1 MKKYYKIIQNIFR
14 SFSTPIFSFTLSIIG
29 IRLFGKENWGD
40 FIYVWTIIN
49 FFTFL
54 ANFGN
59 KDFLLRKYST
69 NPAKISSYFSVS
81 FSSRLAVLLL
91 SFALFFIVPAT
102 TALYSFILII
112 FIYTY
117 QSFDSLI
124 IYHQKFLPQLIAEIL
139 GFTIILALFLV
150 DYMFNLYYLLFAYSF
165 SYLCKIVFVSLSL
178 KKELK
183 HFQFSFSIYEL
194 KKSFPF
200 FLIVFSS
207 WIASKIDLYVV
218 NFKLPSNQ
226 IAKYQL
232 AITAFFLLQSLSYLI
247 ILPFN
252 KHIYRL
258 QLASLKKIKRKI
270 SYISLPIVI
279 AGSVCIGLT
288 LEYLALLNLPYS
300 FYIIS
305 GLASLPIF
313 FYVIDIML
321 CYKNKQEYK
330 ILKINS
336 ISTVINLIFTYYLT
350 TFYGVTGGIV
360 SVLIVQVVILIF
372 YKFNIIK

>member
-1 MKKYYKIIQNIFR
+1 M
-14 SFSTPIFSFTLSIIG
+14 
-29 IRLFGKENWGD
+29 
-40 FIYVWTIIN
+40 
-49 FFTFL
+49 
-54 ANFGN
+54 
-59 KDFLLRKYST
+59 
-69 NPAKISSYFSVS
+69 
-81 FSSRLAVLLL
+81 
-91 SFALFFIVPAT
+91 
-102 TALYSFILII
+102 
-112 FIYTY
+112 
-117 QSFDSLI
+117 
-124 IYHQKFLPQLIAEIL
+124 
-139 GFTIILALFLV
+139 
-150 DYMFNLYYLLFAYSF
+150 
-165 SYLCKIVFVSLSL
+165 
-178 KKELK
+178 
-183 HFQFSFSIYEL
+183 
-194 KKSFPF
+194 
-200 FLIVFSS
+200 
-207 WIASKIDLYVV
+207 YVV

-372 YKFNIIK
+372 YKFNIIKYDK